1 MTTQLSPRTP
11 GRPAPKNGAPTG
23 AVRDVIVPSDISS
36 LVAGPSTRGAV
47 TESPGRSLVAGRALA
62 VLRIVTGA
70 VFLWA
75 FLDKLFGLG
84 YATPAA
90 RAWINGGSPTNGF
103 LSHVTVGPLQGFFG
117 SIAGAW
123 WADWLFMLG
132 LAGVGIAVILG
143 IGTRIAAAAGTLMM
157 LLMWLAEYPLA
168 RFTSTGDPTGS
179 TNPLIDYH
187 IVYALA
193 LIAIAATAAGAVWG
207 LGRRWAALPIVQR
220 HPWLR

>member
-1 MTTQLSPRTP
+1 MTTQVSPRTT
-11 GRPAPKNGAPTG
+11 GTPAPTNGAPTG
-23 AVRDVIVPSDISS
+23 TVRDVIVPSDISS
-36 LVAGPSTRGAV
+36 LDTAPRTPPTVAATPDR
-47 TESPGRSLVAGRALA
+47 SPVAGRALA
-62 VLRIVTGA
+62 LLRIVTGA

-103 LSHVTVGPLQGFFG
+103 LSHVAVGPLQGFFG
-117 SIAGAW
+117 TIAGAW

-132 LAGVGIAVILG
+132 LAGIGIATILG
-143 IGTRIAAAAGTLMM
+143 VGTRIAAVAGTVMM

-168 RFTSTGDPTGS
+168 RFTGAGDPTGS

-193 LIAIAATAAGAVWG
+193 LLAVAATAAGTVWG
-207 LGRRWAALPIVQR
+207 LGRPWAALPIVQR